1 MKKIISVFII
11 FVLMATSCFAYGVKV
26 PVILYHNLAYE
37 YDEND
42 ALLHI
47 TPERFF
53 EHMQAL
59 KNAGYK
65 TLSLNEYYKYLNG
78 ETDIPDNSVIVT
90 FDDGYLSNYEY
101 AYPILKELGMKAAIF
116 VVTGTVG
123 KTPGEYPHFNWKQ
136 AREMSDSGVIEIGT
150 HTHSHDALTDLSTA
164 QIRKEIRYSK
174 YLVEKNMDMPCDY
187 IAFPYGFWHDEV
199 FGTAVDAGFK
209 LQCMVG
215 EEGYNEKSD
224 GTVRPLKRITVSG
237 NLTGEDLLNLLKE
250 NLSSY

>member
-1 MKKIISVFII
+1 MKKIVSVIITFI
-11 FVLMATSCFAYGVKV
+11 LMTSTCFAYGVKV
-26 PVILYHNLAYE
+26 PVVLYHNLAYE

-47 TPERFF
+47 TPERFR
-53 EHMQAL
+53 EHMETL

-78 ETDIPDNSVIVT
+78 ETDIPNDSVIVT

-101 AYPILKELGMKAAIF
+101 AYPILREMGMKAAIF

-123 KTPGEYPHFNWKQ
+123 KTPGEYPHFSWEQ
-136 AREMSDSGVIEIGT
+136 AREMSNNSATNVRT
-150 HTHSHDALTDLSTA
+150 HPHPHDALTDLSTA

-174 YLVEKNMDMPCDY
+174 YLVEKNMDRPCDY
-187 IAFPYGFWHDEV
+187 IAFPYGFWHEEV
-199 FGTAVDAGFK
+199 FQTAVDAEFK

-237 NLTGEDLLNLLKE
+237 NLTGADFLNLLKE
-250 NLSSY
+250 NLLSY